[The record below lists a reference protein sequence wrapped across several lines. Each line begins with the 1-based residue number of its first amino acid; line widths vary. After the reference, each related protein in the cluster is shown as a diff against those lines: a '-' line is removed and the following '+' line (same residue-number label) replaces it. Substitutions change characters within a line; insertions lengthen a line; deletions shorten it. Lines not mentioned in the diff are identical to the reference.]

1 MAECI
6 LLHEHNVQLAI
17 TAVALRSKADAGR
30 VDTEND
36 IEIIRPGC
44 VRGCDLNDHA
54 NAGGIDR
61 APACILQLYAADSFV
76 GRQLAPIHITL
87 SVMQVQA
94 AALWYFDLDLVK
106 VAVVG
111 VVV

>member
-44 VRGCDLNDHA
+44 ICGFDLNDHA

-61 APACILQLYAADSFV
+61 APDCILQLVAAGSFV
-76 GRQLAPIHITL
+76 ERQLAPIYITL
-87 SVMQVQA
+87 AVIQVQT
-94 AALWYFDLDLVK
+94 AALRYFDLDLVK
-106 VAVVG
+106 LTV
-111 VVV
+111 